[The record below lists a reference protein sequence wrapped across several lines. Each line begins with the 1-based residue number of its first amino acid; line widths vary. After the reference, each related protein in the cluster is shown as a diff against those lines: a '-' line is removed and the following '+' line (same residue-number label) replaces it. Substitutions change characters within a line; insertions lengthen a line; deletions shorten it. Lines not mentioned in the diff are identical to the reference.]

1 MNHTDSTDN
10 HHNINASDAII
21 TCQYQLFNLY
31 NVKGEITKKSK
42 AISQIPL
49 AKVNHWE
56 NERIYSTKW
65 SFTVLSRTFKDFQK
79 QVCIALVNLWKTEG
93 S

>member
-1 MNHTDSTDN
+1 MNHPDSTDN
-10 HHNINASDAII
+10 YHNINAWDAII

-49 AKVNHWE
+49 SQSKPLREWKNLFHKMV
-56 NERIYSTKW
+56 IYGIKSH
-65 SFTVLSRTFKDFQK
+65 F
-79 QVCIALVNLWKTEG
+79 
-93 S
+93 